1 MDEELTAQ
9 SIFTDAIQ
17 ENLNSMIDFVS
28 RYALLAGLS
37 RQECYDVQLG
47 CEEIFNNIIHYAYPA
62 GIIGTVEISCNTEC
76 DSVRLSIVV
85 KDSGVAFNPL
95 QLPLPDITAPVEERR
110 IGGLG
115 IFLLKKMFDT
125 IEYNRL
131 ENKNILKLCKQ

>member
-1 MDEELTAQ
+1 MDDETDNTF
-9 SIFTDAIQ
+9 FTDAIQ

-28 RYALLAGLS
+28 RHAQCADLS

-47 CEEIFNNIIHYAYPA
+47 CEEVFNNIIHYAYPK
-62 GIIGTVEISCNTEC
+62 GTIGSVEISCSTGC
-76 DSVRLSIVV
+76 DSVRLFIVIT
-85 KDSGVAFNPL
+85 DSGVAFNPL

-110 IGGLG
+110 VGGLG

-131 ENKNILKLCKQ
+131 ENKNVLKLCKK